1 MRRLHFTERL
11 QLAHAGSSEYKSMV
25 GSSSF
30 PKIILYAR
38 VRPDRRDVIITICCV
53 MIAKMSF
60 FVVRLSEIG
69 GHPADVPWLEGTVGR
84 EFNGTLEVRGCVT
97 GTLRASASK

>member
-1 MRRLHFTERL
+1 MGYHHPSITFDPVPL
-11 QLAHAGSSEYKSMV
+11 SV
-25 GSSSF
+25 WSSSF

-53 MIAKMSF
+53 MIAKVSF
-60 FVVRLSEIG
+60 FIVRLSEIG

-97 GTLRASASK
+97 GTLRAAASKSRFFC